1 MRMGMSTYRHSSA
14 TFRVFLVTY
23 ELSIYQMYRRKPFGL
38 YNDPVTQAKTRLVF
52 GPNARVNQ

>member
-1 MRMGMSTYRHSSA
+1 MSTYQHSSA

-38 YNDPVTQAKTRLVF
+38 YNDPVMQAKTRLVF